1 MVLAEVER
9 SGCDEGSVGMKW
21 RARGLLFENCS
32 CQLVCP
38 GHVHFDQLCTH
49 TRCKGY
55 WAIRIDEGMF
65 DSVSLECLKAVVVYD
80 APQHMIEG
88 DWTERIIIDDRAST
102 AQRDAIEI
110 ILSGRAGGPWALLS
124 KFVGRWL
131 DTQYLP
137 IDFIEDNRNKRVRIK
152 GILDSSITD
161 IRGRDRTQPV
171 TFENIF
177 NQIHSSS
184 QVLARG
190 STHYTDD
197 VVVISNDNTHGLF
210 SSFEWVV

>member
-1 MVLAEVER
+1 MC
-9 SGCDEGSVGMKW
+9 GEGFIEMKW

-55 WAIRIDEGMF
+55 WAIRIDEGVF
-65 DSVSLECLKAVVVYD
+65 DDVSLEGLKAVVVYD

-88 DWTERIIIDDRAST
+88 DWTERIIIDDRSSR
-102 AQRDAIEI
+102 AQRNAIET

-124 KFVGRWL
+124 KFVSQWL

-137 IDFIEDNRNKRVRIK
+137 IELVEDGSNKRVRV
-152 GILDSSITD
+152 GQILDSSITG
-161 IRGRDRTQPV
+161 IRGRDRNQPV

-190 STHYTDD
+190 STHCADE
-197 VVVISNDNTHGLF
+197 VIVISNDNTHGLF